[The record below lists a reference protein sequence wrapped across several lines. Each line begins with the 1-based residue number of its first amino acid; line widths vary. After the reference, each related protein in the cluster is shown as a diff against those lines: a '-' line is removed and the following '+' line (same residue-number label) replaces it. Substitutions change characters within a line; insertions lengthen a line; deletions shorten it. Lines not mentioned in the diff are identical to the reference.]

1 MPSSV
6 FWYNWGGAVRSC
18 MKEGGTLAS
27 IESKEEQMIV
37 KDKAPNGAWIG
48 LSDKNREGN
57 FTWTNGMAVA
67 YTKWVKGQPNKNGA
81 NDEDCVWIRTVSGE
95 WDDISCSRS
104 PPYVCQRDPM

>member
-18 MKEGGTLAS
+18 MKEDGTLAS

-57 FTWTNGMAVA
+57 FTWTNG
-67 YTKWVKGQPNKNGA
+67 KQWPIK
-81 NDEDCVWIRTVSGE
+81 SG
-95 WDDISCSRS
+95 
-104 PPYVCQRDPM
+104 